1 MVAAE
6 LVPPVGHLRLA
17 RPFNWEGRDVS
28 EDSGAFLA
36 LWRGPSIR
44 RVGYRSELRSHGRG
58 PTAKCLPAR
67 PDVRHRAGQ
76 VRGGAAR
83 GQMSRGP
90 GVRRSDEPLRDAAV
104 RGQVPGGP
112 GVRRWDEPLRDAAVG
127 GQMPGGPGVR
137 RSDEPL
143 RDGAVG
149 GQMPGGPGVRRSG
162 EPLRDA
168 LTR

>member
-1 MVAAE
+1 MSRFN
-6 LVPPVGHLRLA
+6 VPIVHA
-17 RPFNWEGRDVS
+17 DRPSRQ
-28 EDSGAFLA
+28 DSGAFLA
-36 LWRGPSIR
+36 VWREPSIR
-44 RVGYRSELRSHGRG
+44 RVRYRSGPRSNGRG
-58 PTAKCLPAR
+58 PNAEYLPAR

-83 GQMSRGP
+83 GQM
-90 GVRRSDEPLRDAAV
+90 
-104 RGQVPGGP
+104 PGGP
-112 GVRRWDEPLRDAAVG
+112 GA
-127 GQMPGGPGVR
+127 R

-149 GQMPGGPGVRRSG
+149 GQMPGGSGVRRSD